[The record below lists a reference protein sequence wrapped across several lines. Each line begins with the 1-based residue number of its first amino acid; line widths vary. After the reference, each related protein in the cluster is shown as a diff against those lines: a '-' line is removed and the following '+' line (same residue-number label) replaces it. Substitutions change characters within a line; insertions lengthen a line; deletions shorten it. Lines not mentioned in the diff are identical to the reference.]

1 MAAQE
6 TKKAGNVSEDQ
17 SGVLIITVSHLTCF
31 QVHSFLLSIPPR
43 KWPPYFTFYGKM
55 YFNQAKCDDVFN
67 PFSASS
73 CISLNV
79 VVLSWPNL

>member
-43 KWPPYFTFYGKM
+43 KWPPYFTFYCKM
-55 YFNQAKCDDVFN
+55 YFNQAKCGDVLTLFQLH
-67 PFSASS
+67 PAF
-73 CISLNV
+73 L
-79 VVLSWPNL
+79 